1 MEEAEAEENFQEIIT
16 PLIFQL
22 SWEDIWLAEIL
33 PKLDL
38 EDLFRLRGVCKVAYE
53 LVSLRFSRLKKV
65 DLTDKRSFNLEHYK
79 VQNSVRNLI
88 VSFSCVS
95 KDYFLICL
103 FQNARQDF
111 GKIDLT

>member
-1 MEEAEAEENFQEIIT
+1 MDEAEENFQEIIT

-33 PKLDL
+33 PKLEL
-38 EDLFRLRGVCKVAYE
+38 EDLFRLRGVCKIAYE

-79 VQNSVRNLI
+79 VQNSLRNLI

-95 KDYFLICL
+95 KDYIFNL
-103 FQNARQDF
+103 FISRCSPKFFKN
-111 GKIDLT
+111 